1 MDVHAEAKPTLPPL
15 CPAGSQR
22 PETESTTSK
31 GAPKV
36 EPAQEEQQQQ
46 QPRRIPQ
53 SLEEVDNGKIMGF
66 GADLAKDHP
75 GFHDQAY
82 KTRRMDIANL
92 ARAHRV

>member
-1 MDVHAEAKPTLPPL
+1 M
-15 CPAGSQR
+15 
-22 PETESTTSK
+22 
-31 GAPKV
+31 